1 MNGPDLSHLLDG
13 DDSERPSPAVLEGI
27 VRRHRRL
34 RARRARTAATLGLV
48 LVVAGAGV
56 GIGLSH
62 QGATSSASGRSN
74 SGPAAPRGSTLGPTS
89 NHPLPPAPVG
99 VVPTGLGWIDTE
111 VGLGPDAESSMSLKA
126 APPLRKAGRL
136 QMTFEAPTSSGSA
149 SASCG
154 TVGCPTLSPT
164 ELAIGDLPIH
174 HLFNRTS
181 DGITVRVFTAM
192 WAVAPLELVP
202 TGSSAGS
209 SGAGSAG
216 GGSAGGGAAAAARS
230 PSCLLNRILVV
241 EVSDAG
247 AVGLVTVPLGPSAAR
262 PFDVVADQV
271 IGLREGS
278 PIAVVVVHTT
288 AVASAA
294 RAEFAAGGSDQMS
307 VVDGW
312 AVLVRK
318 LAAPRSGSSAGGKLS
333 QAPLGQ
339 ATVYALSRS
348 GSVLEDAVLPGTGVL
363 ALAVGACRGIGGNH
377 KTPGAGSTAKG

>member
-1 MNGPDLSHLLDG
+1 
-13 DDSERPSPAVLEGI
+13 
-27 VRRHRRL
+27 
-34 RARRARTAATLGLV
+34 
-48 LVVAGAGV
+48 
-56 GIGLSH
+56 
-62 QGATSSASGRSN
+62 
-74 SGPAAPRGSTLGPTS
+74 
-89 NHPLPPAPVG
+89 
-99 VVPTGLGWIDTE
+99 
-111 VGLGPDAESSMSLKA
+111 
-126 APPLRKAGRL
+126 
-136 QMTFEAPTSSGSA
+136 
-149 SASCG
+149 
-154 TVGCPTLSPT
+154 
-164 ELAIGDLPIH
+164 
-174 HLFNRTS
+174 
-181 DGITVRVFTAM
+181 M

-216 GGSAGGGAAAAARS
+216 GGGAAAAARS

-262 PFDVVADQV
+262 PFDVLADQV

-333 QAPLGQ
+333 QALLGQ

-363 ALAVGACRGIGGNH
+363 TRSPWERVGASEVTTRRPAPAARPRGRAAGGRELRGWDRLSPSHEN
-377 KTPGAGSTAKG
+377 AAVM